1 MWRNK
6 KMNTIEL
13 NQNHLWLEI
22 EPEQKE
28 SAEQKVENIDTYQ
41 YQSYLNQLALE
52 IVLPYI
58 QEEYPQATVTKFD
71 YAQFWQLGVNGVA
84 IEFDN
89 KRLILVPN
97 EASDID
103 ELRISQEWIDIPGLA
118 ADYYLAVQVDVED
131 SLMRIWG
138 YTTHKELKETG
149 TYCDRDRS
157 YFMTREQIVED
168 INALWLMR
176 QYFPDKPTK
185 AEIASIPELS
195 KSDLTPLLDRLVNPE
210 IRLIRRVIPFEQ
222 WAYIFNTQKLRME
235 LMVNRVIH
243 STVLTYIR
251 SNLDEKIGEIKNKQ
265 FTNQELASVAERLNN
280 IFQTE
285 DEDDRPYEGEE
296 ILKDFIGLDTNEE
309 LTVTRSRGELI
320 RLEDEEDSF
329 EDEDEELA
337 LRRKRGELF
346 GLEQDE
352 LEDFSDQAV
361 LLFNLTE
368 NLFNKLKGIWSNDK
382 SDDERE

>member
-1 MWRNK
+1 
-6 KMNTIEL
+6 MNTIEL

-28 SAEQKVENIDTYQ
+28 SAEQKVKNIDTYQ

-84 IEFDN
+84 VEFDA
-89 KRLILVPN
+89 KRLVLIPS
-97 EASDID
+97 EAYDID
-103 ELRISQEWIDIPGLA
+103 ELRISQEWIDIPELA

-131 SLMRIWG
+131 SLMRVWG

-157 YFMTREQIVED
+157 YYITREQIVED

-195 KSDLTPLLDRLVNPE
+195 ESDLIPLLDRLVNPE

-235 LMVNRVIH
+235 LMVNRLIH

-251 SNLDEKIGEIKNKQ
+251 SNLDDKIGEIRNKQ
-265 FTNQELASVAERLNN
+265 FTNQELAAVAEQLNN

-285 DEDDRPYEGEE
+285 DEDEHPYSGEE
-296 ILKDFIGLDTNEE
+296 VLQDLIELDTEKE
-309 LTVTRSRGELI
+309 IEPLRRGESPYSYRGY
-320 RLEDEEDSF
+320 RL
-329 EDEDEELA
+329 DEDEELEIVPK
-337 LRRKRGELF
+337 KRTYAGDDRLEEDLDEGVDLLDLTEELF
-346 GLEQDE
+346 K
-352 LEDFSDQAV
+352 
-361 LLFNLTE
+361 
-368 NLFNKLKGIWSNDK
+368 KLKGIWS
-382 SDDERE
+382 SDRDNED